1 MNRQTLV
8 NGLRHGVVFVLLIL
22 AGCKTIQYVPVT
34 HTEYITVR
42 DSVAIHDTTIQYHLE
57 REYIERYATDTLHLE
72 TNYSSFVAFTDTT
85 VGKLSG
91 KAWNKEKIVEIKT
104 QWKERLVYRDSI
116 VTKEVPVP
124 VEVVKEVRHT
134 PKFWKFF
141 GVIGLL
147 SVIAGVV
154 LILRKL
160 HVI

>member
-42 DSVAIHDTTIQYHLE
+42 DSVAIHDTTIQYRLE
-57 REYIERYATDTLHLE
+57 REYIERYATDTLFLD
-72 TNYSSFVAFTDTT
+72 TRYSEFVAYTDTT

-91 KAWNKEKIVEIKT
+91 KAWNKEKIVEIPT
-104 QWKERLVYRDSI
+104 QWKEHIVYRDSI
-116 VTKEVPVP
+116 VYQEKPYP

-141 GVIGLL
+141 GLIGMLT
-147 SVIAGVV
+147 VIAGAV
-154 LILRKL
+154 LILRKF
-160 HVI
+160 HII